1 MRIYVISDNTDTQM
15 GLRLSGI
22 SGVVVHERE
31 ELMTALEHAMRDP
44 EIGII
49 LITEKLVSLAKDHIY
64 NIKSGNK
71 LPLIIEIPDRHSDV
85 SKRDSITAYINEAL
99 GVKF

>member
-31 ELMTALEHAMRDP
+31 ELVSALEKAMKDP

-49 LITEKLVSLAKDHIY
+49 LVTEKLVNLAKDYIY
-64 NIKSGNK
+64 GIKSGNS
-71 LPLIIEIPDRHSDV
+71 LPLIIEIPDRHSGGN
-85 SKRDSITAYINEAL
+85 KRGSITAYINEAL

>member
-31 ELMTALEHAMRDP
+31 ELMAALEKAMRDS

-49 LITEKLVSLAKDHIY
+49 LVTEKLVSLAKDFIY
-64 NIKSGNK
+64 DIKSGNT
-71 LPLIIEIPDRHSDV
+71 LPLIIEIPDRHSDG
-85 SKRDSITAYINEAL
+85 SKRGSITAYINEAL